1 MWTLLYGI
9 AIGGGVLLL
18 LNFTRSRNIATKWY
32 DWLIGI
38 VGIALLVFAVQNYA
52 GSLAENEPAAANF
65 LALVWGTQ
73 AIIVLAVAATLFMR
87 RLRAA

>member
-1 MWTLLYGI
+1 MLILLYGI

-18 LNFTRSRNIATKWY
+18 VNWTRSRNIATKWY

-38 VGIALLVFAVQNYA
+38 VGIALLVFTIQNYT
-52 GSLAENEPAAANF
+52 GSMAENEPAAANF
-65 LALVWGTQ
+65 LALMWGTP
-73 AIIVLAVAATLFMR
+73 AIILLAVAATLFSR